1 MPGFI
6 SDSPLA
12 RDLIR
17 IGDEAIAR
25 EDDAALRA
33 YFAEGYVFHGPGG
46 DLGFDGL
53 SAYFASLRAAF
64 SDLRLV
70 REQIIADGNFLAA
83 RTTFSGD
90 FTGVFTY
97 SPVGPVEPTGQH
109 LEWEVLG
116 TFRYDDPRAA
126 GRGVGADRL
135 PQLPG
140 QARRHHDGVRQTE
153 KVIAVLTSPEGV
165 DIRPTAATR
174 QPAPTGSL
182 PDRDVT
188 CFADAPQ
195 HGSLPSPYRGGSVP
209 IPASRPDRSSLRR
222 PLIVLAIGTF
232 AIGTEAFVI
241 GGVLPAVAR
250 SLGVSTSSAGLLVTA
265 FAVAYALGAPILAVA
280 SARLARRAL
289 LVSALTVFVAA
300 NGRRAQQ

>member
-46 DLGFDGL
+46 DRGFDEL

-70 REQIIADGNFLAA
+70 REQIIVDGNLLAA

-97 SPVGPVEPTGQH
+97 SPIGPAEPTGQH
-109 LEWEVLG
+109 LEWEVIG
-116 TFRYDDPRAA
+116 TFRYHDDGRLAEEWVQTDYRSLLTKLASPRRSRPGRGGCSHAHIGPQPAIAGRAA
-126 GRGVGADRL
+126 D
-135 PQLPG
+135 Q
-140 QARRHHDGVRQTE
+140 
-153 KVIAVLTSPEGV
+153 
-165 DIRPTAATR
+165 AATCR
-174 QPAPTGSL
+174 RNSL
-182 PDRDVT
+182 LVRVT
-188 CFADAPQ
+188 CLRVG
-195 HGSLPSPYRGGSVP
+195 HGSRRRPHYRYCFRLLEH
-209 IPASRPDRSSLRR
+209 ASR
-222 PLIVLAIGTF
+222 
-232 AIGTEAFVI
+232 
-241 GGVLPAVAR
+241 
-250 SLGVSTSSAGLLVTA
+250 
-265 FAVAYALGAPILAVA
+265 
-280 SARLARRAL
+280 
-289 LVSALTVFVAA
+289 
-300 NGRRAQQ
+300 